1 MPKSYGWETSSTQ
14 CLVIFMRC
22 LAPAPP
28 LTKTK
33 DTISSRYVH
42 FGLIYPKDIITE
54 VSYVV
59 QLQLCKLKSGYHV
72 LLQEKILSSWESFQT
87 SYLLFSFSFLITWT
101 LIFNMLTKACRVMFY
116 TFSEHCTVW
125 LWGEFVSTS
134 GYCLQCFP
142 LMNSHSHCRMKDFRM
157 FRNCFKMLPT
167 LMISSSCAT
176 FRNFFQLL
184 TYLQE
189 PLHHRTTF

>member
-22 LAPAPP
+22 LAPP

-33 DTISSRYVH
+33 DTISSRYVY

-101 LIFNMLTKACRVMFY
+101 LIFNMLTKACRVIFY
-116 TFSEHCTVW
+116 TFSEHCSVW
-125 LWGEFVSTS
+125 LGGEFVSTS

-142 LMNSHSHCRMKDFRM
+142 LTNSYSHCRMKDFTM

-189 PLHHRTTF
+189 PLHHSTTF